1 MRCRTLAIL
10 TGLMVMSLVACGKS
24 DTGVVINAED
34 SAKSTESIA
43 NIENTEKTKT
53 KEEAKTGE
61 KTEQTDEKD
70 EPAVEVSLMGI
81 WSDGNTVF
89 TFDNNN
95 EFSLYQSDT
104 DTYTYGTYKT
114 DNKKYVE
121 LTEKANTTEQTDQ
134 SNQTETET
142 AETAETAG
150 TAETVEG
157 YIEETAETND
167 ENVNTVTT
175 KYDISF
181 DTSENEYGQKFIK
194 LTLKGENKEYSLT
207 KTVDISNEEDETTDE
222 NEVEETEQA
231 E

>member
-1 MRCRTLAIL
+1 MKCRTLAIL

-24 DTGVVINAED
+24 DTGVVISAED
-34 SAKSTESIA
+34 SAKSTESTA

-53 KEEAKTGE
+53 KEETKTEE

-81 WSDGNTVF
+81 WSDDNTVF

-121 LTEKANTTEQTDQ
+121 LTEKANPTEQTDQ
-134 SNQTETET
+134 SNQTET
-142 AETAETAG
+142 AGTAG
-150 TAETVEG
+150 TAGTVEG

-167 ENVNTVTT
+167 ENVSTVTT

-207 KTVDISNEEDETTDE
+207 KTVDISTEEDETTDE

>member
-1 MRCRTLAIL
+1 MKCRTLAIL

-24 DTGVVINAED
+24 DTGVVISAED
-34 SAKSTESIA
+34 SAKSTESTA
-43 NIENTEKTKT
+43 NIENTEKIKT
-53 KEEAKTGE
+53 KEETKTEE

-81 WSDGNTVF
+81 WSDDNTVF

-121 LTEKANTTEQTDQ
+121 LTEKANPTDQTDQ

-142 AETAETAG
+142 E

-175 KYDISF
+175 KYDVSF

-207 KTVDISNEEDETTDE
+207 KTVDISTEESETTDE

>member
-1 MRCRTLAIL
+1 MKCRTLAIL
-10 TGLMVMSLVACGKS
+10 TGLMIMSLVACGKS
-24 DTGVVINAED
+24 DTGVVISAED
-34 SAKSTESIA
+34 SAKSTESMA

-53 KEEAKTGE
+53 KEETKTEE

-81 WSDGNTVF
+81 WSDDNTVF

-121 LTEKANTTEQTDQ
+121 LTEKANPTDQTDQ
-134 SNQTETET
+134 SNQTETGGTET
-142 AETAETAG
+142 G
-150 TAETVEG
+150 GTVEG

-207 KTVDISNEEDETTDE
+207 KTVDISAEEDETTDE

>member
-1 MRCRTLAIL
+1 MKCRTLAIL

-24 DTGVVINAED
+24 DTGVVISAED
-34 SAKSTESIA
+34 SAKSTESTA

-53 KEEAKTGE
+53 KEETKTEE

-81 WSDGNTVF
+81 WSDDNTVF

-121 LTEKANTTEQTDQ
+121 LTEKANPTEQTDQ
-134 SNQTETET
+134 SNQTET
-142 AETAETAG
+142 AGTAG
-150 TAETVEG
+150 TAGTVEG

-207 KTVDISNEEDETTDE
+207 KTVDISTEEDETTDE

>member
-1 MRCRTLAIL
+1 MKCRTLAIL

-24 DTGVVINAED
+24 DTGVVISAED
-34 SAKSTESIA
+34 SAKSTESMA

-53 KEEAKTGE
+53 KEETKTEE

-81 WSDGNTVF
+81 WSDDNTVF

-121 LTEKANTTEQTDQ
+121 LTEKTNPTDQTDQ
-134 SNQTETET
+134 SNQTETV
-142 AETAETAG
+142 ETAG
-150 TAETVEG
+150 TAGTETVEG

-194 LTLKGENKEYSLT
+194 LTLKGENKGYSLT
-207 KTVDISNEEDETTDE
+207 KTVDISTEEDETTDE

>member
-1 MRCRTLAIL
+1 MKCRTLAIL

-24 DTGVVINAED
+24 DTGVVISAED
-34 SAKSTESIA
+34 SAKSTESMA

-53 KEEAKTGE
+53 KEETKTEE

-81 WSDGNTVF
+81 WSDDNTVF

-114 DNKKYVE
+114 DNKKYIE
-121 LTEKANTTEQTDQ
+121 LTEKANPTDQTDQ
-134 SNQTETET
+134 SNQTET
-142 AETAETAG
+142 AG
-150 TAETVEG
+150 TGTGETVEG

-207 KTVDISNEEDETTDE
+207 KTVDISNEEDETTDDD
-222 NEVEETEQA
+222 EVEETEQA

>member
-1 MRCRTLAIL
+1 MKCRTLAIL

-24 DTGVVINAED
+24 DTGVVISAED
-34 SAKSTESIA
+34 SAKSTESMA

-53 KEEAKTGE
+53 KEETKTEE

-81 WSDGNTVF
+81 WSDDNTVF

-121 LTEKANTTEQTDQ
+121 LTEKANPTDQTDQ

-142 AETAETAG
+142 E

-175 KYDISF
+175 KYDVSF

-207 KTVDISNEEDETTDE
+207 KTVDISTEESETTDE

>member
-1 MRCRTLAIL
+1 MKCRTLAIL
-10 TGLMVMSLVACGKS
+10 TGLMIMSLVACGKS
-24 DTGVVINAED
+24 DTGVVISAED
-34 SAKSTESIA
+34 SAKSTESMA

-53 KEEAKTGE
+53 KEETKTDE

-81 WSDGNTVF
+81 WSDDNTVF

-121 LTEKANTTEQTDQ
+121 LTEKANPTDQTDQ

-142 AETAETAG
+142 E

-207 KTVDISNEEDETTDE
+207 KTVDISTEESETTDE

>member
-1 MRCRTLAIL
+1 MKCRTLAIL
-10 TGLMVMSLVACGKS
+10 TGLMIMSLVACGKS
-24 DTGVVINAED
+24 DTGVVISAED
-34 SAKSTESIA
+34 SAKSTESMA

-53 KEEAKTGE
+53 KEETKTEE
-61 KTEQTDEKD
+61 KTEETDEKD

-81 WSDGNTVF
+81 WSDDNTVF

-121 LTEKANTTEQTDQ
+121 LTEKTNQTEQTDQ
-134 SNQTETET
+134 SNQTETG
-142 AETAETAG
+142 TAETAG
-150 TAETVEG
+150 TGTGETVEG

-207 KTVDISNEEDETTDE
+207 KTVDISTEESETTDE